1 MLPSEQLLKA
11 VGGKVNEKGK
21 EGGTE
26 GGEELS
32 AAVAGLA
39 VTDKE
44 EGGKEEEEEEGERGR
59 SWWHWTDMTS
69 DGSLQPRPSKALH
82 YKGLHKTT
90 LPFLKQA
97 LAEHEPDGLF
107 AFSQGAT
114 AAALL
119 LGALQKEML
128 TEGGMEGGGEG
139 GAAMP
144 KFAIL
149 VGGFY
154 PRDEKVG
161 EGLREGGPTVPTLF
175 VGGETDSLVPLERTR
190 ELMGCWAE
198 EEGGREGG
206 GEERVKLYMHSGGHF
221 VPTWKGEFKEEVVKF
236 IERYH

>member
-1 MLPSEQLLKA
+1 MFIDAPFVAQVLPSEALLKA
-11 VGGKVNEKGK
+11 VGGKVNVGKGREGGK
-21 EGGTE
+21 EGGE
-26 GGEELS
+26 EELS
-32 AAVAGLA
+32 EAVAGLK
-39 VTDKE
+39 VT
-44 EGGKEEEEEEGERGR
+44 EGEEEGERGR
-59 SWWHWTDMTS
+59 SWWHWTDTTS

-82 YKGLHKTT
+82 YKGLHETT
-90 LPFLKQA
+90 LPFLKEA

-119 LGALQKEML
+119 LGALQREML
-128 TEGGMEGGGEG
+128 LEGGMEGEGEG
-139 GAAMP
+139 GVAMP

-154 PRDEKVG
+154 PRDEQVG

-175 VGGETDSLVPLERTR
+175 VGGETDALVPLERTR

-206 GEERVKLYMHSGGHF
+206 GRRG
-221 VPTWKGEFKEEVVKF
+221 
-236 IERYH
+236 